1 MDSTSKRLERFSSL
15 TPSNWRK
22 EAEERQANKEW
33 LRYSQMIAIKMLDKM
48 EELGLTQKMLAE
60 RMGCSQQYV
69 SKEQYV
75 SKVLRGRENL
85 SLETL
90 CKIENA
96 LNLQIIH
103 EQEMA

>member
-1 MDSTSKRLERFSSL
+1 MDSTLKRLETLSSA

-22 EAEERQANKEW
+22 EAGQRQLDKEW
-33 LRYSQMIAIKMLDKM
+33 LRYSQMIAMKMLDRM
-48 EELGLTQKMLAE
+48 EELGLTQKMLAG
-60 RMGCSQQYV
+60 RMGCSQ
-69 SKEQYV
+69 QYV

-96 LNLQIIH
+96 LNLQIVH
-103 EQEMA
+103 EPEMA

>member
-1 MDSTSKRLERFSSL
+1 MDSVLKKLEAYSSA
-15 TPSNWRK
+15 TPSIWRK

-33 LRYSQMIAIKMLDKM
+33 LRYSQMIAMKMLDRM
-48 EELGLTQKMLAE
+48 EDLGLTQKMLAE
-60 RMGCSQQYV
+60 RMGCSQ
-69 SKEQYV
+69 QYV

-96 LNLQIIH
+96 LNLQIVQ
-103 EQEMA
+103 EPEMA